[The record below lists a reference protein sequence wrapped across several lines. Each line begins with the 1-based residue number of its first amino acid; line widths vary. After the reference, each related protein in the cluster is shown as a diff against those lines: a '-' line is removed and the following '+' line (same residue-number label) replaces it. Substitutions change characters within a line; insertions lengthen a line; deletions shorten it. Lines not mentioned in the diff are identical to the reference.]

1 MSELLFGLIMTLTF
15 TLGANLVVEEG
26 PAATRELLAGVIGCN
41 IAWGIIDGMLYV
53 FTAMYARGAPFR
65 AAQALRKHG
74 PAYMQQRLREKL
86 DESYA
91 STLSGQTKAQLCSE
105 LIQALGQ
112 LTPQRVRMNRDD
124 LWGAVASFW
133 LVFVTALPAVA
144 PFFLIDD
151 RAMALRISN
160 VTLIFL
166 LYLIGKQWAG
176 YINANRQMVGLGVA
190 AFGLALVQLT
200 IALGG

>member
-1 MSELLFGLIMTLTF
+1 M
-15 TLGANLVVEEG
+15 
-26 PAATRELLAGVIGCN
+26 
-41 IAWGIIDGMLYV
+41 
-53 FTAMYARGAPFR
+53 
-65 AAQALRKHG
+65 
-74 PAYMQQRLREKL
+74 
-86 DESYA
+86 
-91 STLSGQTKAQLCSE
+91 
-105 LIQALGQ
+105 
-112 LTPQRVRMNRDD
+112 
-124 LWGAVASFW
+124 ASFW

-151 RAMALRISN
+151 RTMALRISN